1 MHTLTIEDLHFE
13 VRWSP
18 CRKTVGITIDR
29 AGELILTAP
38 VGFDASKLEAYARNR
53 LFWIY
58 TKLAE
63 KDTRR
68 HPFSPKEFVTG
79 EGFWYLGRSYR
90 LLIVDEQDVPLL
102 LLNGRFRLRRDAI
115 GAAQKHFVQ
124 WYIEHANP
132 WVAGRVNTLAG
143 RVGAKP
149 TRVAVRDLGNRWGS
163 CGKGNV
169 VYLNWA
175 VILLPARIVEYLI
188 VHELVHLLIPHHTPE
203 FWRRVER
210 VVPDYLERKAWLAI
224 YGITYMFCTRFED
237 RDVLQTEKTER

>member
-1 MHTLTIEDLHFE
+1 MHSLTIKDLHFE

-18 CRKTVGITIDR
+18 RRKTVGITIDR

-38 VGFDASKLEAYARNR
+38 VGFDASKLEDYARDR

-68 HPFSPKEFVTG
+68 HPSSPKEFVTG
-79 EGFWYLGRSYR
+79 EGFWYLGRSHR
-90 LLIVDEQDVPLL
+90 LQIVDEQEVPLL
-102 LLNGRFRLRRDAI
+102 LRNGRFRLRRDAI
-115 GAAQKHFVQ
+115 GAAHKHLIQ
-124 WYIEHANP
+124 WYIEHASP
-132 WVAGRVNTLAG
+132 WVADRVAALAG

-149 TRVAVRDLGNRWGS
+149 TRVVVRDLGNRWGS
-163 CGKGNV
+163 CGKGEV
-169 VYLNWA
+169 VYLHWS

-210 VVPDYLERKAWLAI
+210 VVPDYRERKLWLAEN
-224 YGITYMFCTRFED
+224 GATFPGLSR
-237 RDVLQTEKTER
+237 